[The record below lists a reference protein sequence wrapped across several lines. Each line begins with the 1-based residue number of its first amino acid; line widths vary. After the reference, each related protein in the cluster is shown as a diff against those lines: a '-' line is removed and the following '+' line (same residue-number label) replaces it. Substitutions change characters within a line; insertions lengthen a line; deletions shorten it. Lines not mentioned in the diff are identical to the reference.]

1 MVVVDIFKKLELN
14 KDEKDALKNDT
25 DEKKKEE
32 QNLVEAK
39 SEKSLSKINSFNSYE

>member
-14 KDEKDALKNDT
+14 KDEKDVLKNEK

-32 QNLVEAK
+32 QNLEEVK
-39 SEKSLSKINSFNSYE
+39 SEKSL